1 MHMTIII
8 VEEVSTTF
16 CVYTRY
22 VVCVF
27 MPLSGFRIVLLM
39 QI

>member
-16 CVYTRY
+16 CVYMRY
-22 VVCVF
+22 VVCAF